1 MRWRGGNCREKQKV
15 LPSYS
20 QSQQQKLR
28 MRDRAE
34 DSGIPK
40 LSDKYII
47 IMARTRQHDDLC
59 VCVVVNANDGVNF
72 AAFAAAT
79 LLRP

>member
-1 MRWRGGNCREKQKV
+1 
-15 LPSYS
+15 
-20 QSQQQKLR
+20 

>member
-1 MRWRGGNCREKQKV
+1 MQKVTLDMRWRGGNCREKQKV

-59 VCVVVNANDGVNF
+59 VCCGEC
-72 AAFAAAT
+72 
-79 LLRP
+79 